1 MLTPTEKLLFL
12 LIATLSLVLSFRN
25 FSLVFQIV
33 RRGRPDLA
41 FDGLKYRIRHALQ
54 VYITQ
59 QTVLRSRPV
68 VSLLHALV
76 AWCFTYYLF
85 VNLGDVLEGFI
96 PDFRFL
102 GRGIAGGIYRLGADL
117 LTVIVLVGVT
127 YFLIRRF
134 ATPALQLG
142 IAENVKL
149 HPKANA
155 GMRKDSLIVGVFIV
169 MHVGFR
175 FVGASAVIA
184 ADGADDWQPFASL
197 VATLWSD
204 VSPDWLVLLE
214 HVSWWIS
221 LGMILLFIP
230 YFPYSKHLHLIIAPI
245 NYLASPER
253 VTLGALS
260 PMDFDDSEMTEFG
273 VQRLEQLG
281 QKQLLDAFA
290 CIMCNRCQDVCPA
303 YVTGKELSPSALEIN
318 KRYTLS
324 GDLVAMAGG
333 ATSEPLVG
341 NVISESALWACTSC
355 GACVDI
361 CPVGNEPMF
370 DIMDMRRYQV
380 LTAGEFPVQ
389 LQNAFN
395 GMERQ
400 GNPWQISD
408 DRMTWAEGIEVPTVD
423 DNPDFE
429 YLYWVGCAASYEPR
443 AKEVARSFVKILNAA
458 GVNYAVLGAREVC
471 TGDTARRTGN
481 EYLFSE
487 LSSATIETLNDVGVR
502 NIVVTC
508 PHCMHTLGSEYPQ
521 FGAEFSVVHHTTLI
535 NQLISEGKLKLQEGV
550 CDSRQVTFHDPCY
563 LGRNSGVFADP
574 REVLAAGSVEVVE
587 MERTRSNSFCCG
599 AGGGQMWK
607 EEEDGQSGVSESRFR
622 EAENTGATTLAVG
635 CPFCLVMMT
644 DANRN
649 TGETMRVR
657 DVAEIVADSL
667 I

>member
-1 MLTPTEKLLFL
+1 MLTPIEKLLFL
-12 LIATLSLVLSFRN
+12 LIATLSLALSFRN

-41 FDGLKYRIRHALQ
+41 FDGLRQRIRHALQ
-54 VYITQ
+54 VYLTQ
-59 QTVLRSRPV
+59 YTVLRSRPV
-68 VSLLHALV
+68 VSLLHTLV
-76 AWCFTYYLF
+76 AWSFTYYLF

-96 PDFRFL
+96 PNFRFL

-117 LTVIVLVGVT
+117 LTVIALVGVT
-127 YFLIRRF
+127 FFLIRRF
-134 ATPALQLG
+134 ATPALQLV

-149 HPKANA
+149 HPKANV
-155 GMRKDSLIVGVFIV
+155 GMRKDSLIVGVFIL

-175 FVGASAVIA
+175 FVGASALIA
-184 ADGADDWQPFASL
+184 ADGADNWQPFASL
-197 VATLWSD
+197 VATLWSG
-204 VSPDWLVLLE
+204 VPPDWLVLLE
-214 HVSWWIS
+214 HVSWWVS

-318 KRYTLS
+318 KRYSLNS
-324 GDLVAMAGG
+324 DLVAMAGG
-333 ATSEPLVG
+333 ATSEPMVG

-400 GNPWQISD
+400 GNPWQISEN
-408 DRMTWAEGIEVPTVD
+408 RMAWAEGIEVPTVD

-443 AKEVARSFVKILNAA
+443 AKEVARSFVKLLNPA
-458 GVNYAVLGAREVC
+458 GGNYAVLGAREGC

-487 LSSATIETLNDVGVR
+487 LSGATIETLNGVGVR

-508 PHCMHTLGSEYPQ
+508 PHCLHTLGSEYPQ
-521 FGAEFSVVHHTTLI
+521 FGADFSVVHHTTLI
-535 NQLISEGKLKLQEGV
+535 NQLISEGKLKLQEDVG
-550 CDSRQVTFHDPCY
+550 DSHQVTFHDPCY

-574 REVLAAGSVEVVE
+574 REVLAAGPVEIVE

-607 EEEDGQSGVSESRFR
+607 EEEDGHFGVSESRFR
-622 EAENTGATTLAVG
+622 EAENTGAATLAVG